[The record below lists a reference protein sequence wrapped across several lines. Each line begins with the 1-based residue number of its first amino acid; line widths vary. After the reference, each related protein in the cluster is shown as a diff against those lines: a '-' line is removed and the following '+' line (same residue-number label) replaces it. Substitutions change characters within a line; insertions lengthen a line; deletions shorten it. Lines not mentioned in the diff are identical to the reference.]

1 MQHKSFRIYVI
12 LATLDINFPDHFGP
26 VWHHP
31 HAGIMRGF
39 QKGITL
45 VLFLKVG
52 SPRKYSSSVSFF
64 GEFLGVLEN

>member
-1 MQHKSFRIYVI
+1 
-12 LATLDINFPDHFGP
+12 
-26 VWHHP
+26 
-31 HAGIMRGF
+31 MRGF

-64 GEFLGVLEN
+64 GEFLGVLENQTLPSPFAIKSNSIEVPQYIVIIVL